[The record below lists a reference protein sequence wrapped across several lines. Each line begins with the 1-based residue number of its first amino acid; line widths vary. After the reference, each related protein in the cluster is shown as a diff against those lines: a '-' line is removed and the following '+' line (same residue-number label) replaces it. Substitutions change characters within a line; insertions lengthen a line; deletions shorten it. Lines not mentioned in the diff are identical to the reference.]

1 MLAVASIGF
10 VGCATPTP
18 PPAPAPAQPSLE
30 ELMQRAQS
38 SAKEGRRE
46 AARIEYREA
55 AKAYP
60 AVKAP
65 WVKLAED
72 YFEASDY
79 GNAILAAQEVQQRD
93 PQDILAQSILA
104 VSGLRV
110 SSSALIALRD
120 QTSGVPSSTRDQ
132 AEALTRTLR
141 EALGETILVPRAEPP
156 PPVPRPR
163 TNRPRPSTAPQAAP
177 LANPAAGQAAPLPP
191 AAPAAAAKPP
201 AASPAPAPAPAANP
215 FEKPK

>member
-1 MLAVASIGF
+1 
-10 VGCATPTP
+10 
-18 PPAPAPAQPSLE
+18 
-30 ELMQRAQS
+30 MQRAQN

-46 AARIEYREA
+46 AARIEYRDA

-93 PQDILAQSILA
+93 PQDVLAQSVLA

-110 SSSALIALRD
+110 SSAALIALRD

-141 EALGETILVPRAEPP
+141 EALGESVLVPREE
-156 PPVPRPR
+156 PPVPAPRAR
-163 TNRPRPSTAPQAAP
+163 TNRPRTTAAP
-177 LANPAAGQAAPLPP
+177 KPIPTPNPAPAQTAPLPP
-191 AAPAAAAKPP
+191 TAPAAPASATKPPAPAAAPV
-201 AASPAPAPAPAANP
+201 ANP
-215 FEKPK
+215 FEKLK

>member
-1 MLAVASIGF
+1 MLAVASIAF
-10 VGCATPTP
+10 VGCATPTT
-18 PPAPAPAQPSLE
+18 PPAAAPVQPSLE
-30 ELMQRAQS
+30 ELMQRAQN

-46 AARIEYREA
+46 AARIEYRDA

-72 YFEASDY
+72 YFEVSDY

-93 PQDILAQSILA
+93 PQDVLAQSVLA

-110 SSSALIALRD
+110 SSAALIALRD

-141 EALGETILVPRAEPP
+141 EALGETVLVPREEPP
-156 PPVPRPR
+156 APAPRPR
-163 TNRPRPSTAPQAAP
+163 TSRPRTTTAPKPIPTPNPAAAQTAP
-177 LANPAAGQAAPLPP
+177 LAPT
-191 AAPAAAAKPP
+191 APASATKPP
-201 AASPAPAPAPAANP
+201 ATAPAPVANP
-215 FEKPK
+215 FEKLK

>member
-1 MLAVASIGF
+1 MAAAAMFAVASVAF

-18 PPAPAPAQPSLE
+18 PPAAAPIQPSLE
-30 ELMQRAQS
+30 ELMQRAQN

-46 AARIEYREA
+46 AARIEYRDA

-93 PQDILAQSILA
+93 PQDVLAQSILA

-110 SSSALIALRD
+110 SSAALIALRD

-156 PPVPRPR
+156 APVPRPR
-163 TNRPRPSTAPQAAP
+163 TNRPRTAVAPNPAPIPNPPAQTAPA
-177 LANPAAGQAAPLPP
+177 LSGV
-191 AAPAAAAKPP
+191 AAPAAKP
-201 AASPAPAPAPAANP
+201 PAPAPAANP

>member
-1 MLAVASIGF
+1 MLAVASAAF

-18 PPAPAPAQPSLE
+18 PPAAAPVQPSLE
-30 ELMQRAQS
+30 ELMQRAQN

-46 AARIEYREA
+46 AARIEYRDA
-55 AKAYP
+55 ARAYP

-72 YFEASDY
+72 YFEANDY

-93 PQDILAQSILA
+93 PQDVLAQSILA

-110 SSSALIALRD
+110 SSAALIALRD

-141 EALGETILVPRAEPP
+141 EALGETILVPRVEPP
-156 PPVPRPR
+156 APVPRPR
-163 TNRPRPSTAPQAAP
+163 TNRPRTAVVPSPAPI
-177 LANPAAGQAAPLPP
+177 ANPAAQTAPAPALPGAAAPP
-191 AAPAAAAKPP
+191 ARP
-201 AASPAPAPAPAANP
+201 PAPAPAANP